1 MFLMPYFPSAAL
13 YCVEIMLGNLDLLET
28 TCFGF
33 TTHETQQTSADSL
46 LVDRTNRDCA
56 LWPLTIV
63 VDFCLLSIIIILIFN
78 YPPLH
83 NNYCKGSPVICYAR
97 TNFVMFPRQFVVIIL
112 YSVSSVVVRCLPLS

>member
-1 MFLMPYFPSAAL
+1 MFPMAIYFPYAAP

-33 TTHETQQTSADSL
+33 TTRETQQTSADSS

-63 VDFCLLSIIIILIFN
+63 VNFFFAVDYYYFLTFN

-97 TNFVMFPRQFVVIIL
+97 TNFVMFPRQ
-112 YSVSSVVVRCLPLS
+112 